1 MNLCI
6 LKTKDTG
13 FEDKKCC
20 MDALNLCVCVCVCVY
35 VCVCV
40 CVCVSLCVSV
50 CVCVSVCLCV
60 SVCVCVQYAGAWES
74 HLQAGRGACQA
85 RLSGDIPLRGSDLVD
100 LG

>member
-13 FEDKKCC
+13 FEDKKRCL
-20 MDALNLCVCVCVCVY
+20 DAL
-35 VCVCV
+35 
-40 CVCVSLCVSV
+40 SLC
-50 CVCVSVCLCV
+50 
-60 SVCVCVQYAGAWES
+60 VCVCVQYAGAWES